1 MIWSFIFT
9 AIEKK
14 GKGFLNNLEL
24 RGGKLNVKT
33 YLTKSLGSEAPFLL
47 GEVDTKQPKW
57 ELCVP
62 AVPGTPSCSAHWLEM
77 EIRWLATSLVTG
89 REGPK
94 P

>member
-57 ELCVP
+57 KLGVP
-62 AVPGTPSCSAHWLEM
+62 AVPGTPLVFSPLARDGDKMARHIFSHW
-77 EIRWLATSLVTG
+77 
-89 REGPK
+89 P
-94 P
+94 

>member
-57 ELCVP
+57 KLGVP
-62 AVPGTPSCSAHWLEM
+62 AVQEPLVFSL
-77 EIRWLATSLVTG
+77 LAQDGDNMARHILVTG
-89 REGPK
+89 RKGPN

>member
-1 MIWSFIFT
+1 VVRATFIVERGICCTEEHRSAYSNLEFHFT

-47 GEVDTKQPKW
+47 GEVDTKQPK
-57 ELCVP
+57 
-62 AVPGTPSCSAHWLEM
+62 
-77 EIRWLATSLVTG
+77 
-89 REGPK
+89 
-94 P
+94 